1 MPKEIVSTA
10 DANAPK
16 ASAGELKATLIWL
29 DNIDSNSSEDKEI
42 VKNKSGGCPAACHLK
57 HPERK
62 VGHSQKQQAVVKR
75 TSGLVEEFAGSA

>member
-42 VKNKSGGCPAACHLK
+42 VKNKVEVALRRAISNTR
-57 HPERK
+57 ERK